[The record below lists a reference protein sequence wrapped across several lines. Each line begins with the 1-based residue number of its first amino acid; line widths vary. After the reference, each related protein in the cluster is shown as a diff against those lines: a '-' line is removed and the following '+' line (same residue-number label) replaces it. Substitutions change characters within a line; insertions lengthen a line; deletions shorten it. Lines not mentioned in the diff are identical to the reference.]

1 MKKILVTGANGFI
14 GSHLTEEL
22 VKRGY
27 QVKAFTF
34 HHSFDAMGRLDNL
47 PTDIKEEIELVTGNI
62 RDPNSVR
69 SAMEGIDSVFH
80 LASLTSVSFSCQSP
94 DSFVDTNIK
103 GTLNVLQAAKS
114 LKTEKTMI
122 VSASD
127 VYGNADYIPI
137 NELHPRKSQS
147 PYAATKIG
155 AECLAESFFQCFS
168 LPVVIV
174 RPFHT
179 YGPKQSARAIIPSII
194 SRLLAGVE
202 EIKLEDINATMDF
215 TYIKDTVNALLEI
228 EKSQKTSGETI
239 NIASQK
245 EVSIKDLA
253 EELILRISP
262 KAKIIEN
269 AKTETKENKEILR
282 NSGSNQKLMELTEW
296 KPEYPLSLGLTKTIN
311 WMRKNPGMYK
321 KEV

>member
-1 MKKILVTGANGFI
+1 MKKILVTGANGFM

-22 VKRGY
+22 VKQGY

-47 PTDIKEEIELVTGNI
+47 PSDIKEEIELVTGNI

-69 SAMEGIDSVFH
+69 SAMEGISSVFH
-80 LASLTSVSFSCQSP
+80 LASLTSVSFSYQSP

-114 LKTEKTMI
+114 LDTEKI
-122 VSASD
+122 LIASASD

-137 NELHPRKSQS
+137 DELHPLKSQS

-155 AECLAESFFQCFS
+155 AECLAESFFRCFS
-168 LPVVIV
+168 LPIVIV

-179 YGPKQSARAIIPSII
+179 YGPRQSARAIIPSII
-194 SRLLAGVE
+194 SRLLAGIE
-202 EIKLEDINATMDF
+202 EIQLEDTDATRDF
-215 TYIKDTVNALLEI
+215 TYVKDTINALLEI
-228 EKSQKTSGETI
+228 EKSPKTSGEKI

-245 EVSIKDLA
+245 EISIGDLA
-253 EELILRISP
+253 EELVLRINP
-262 KAKIIEN
+262 KAKIVESAREN
-269 AKTETKENKEILR
+269 SKEKKDVLR
-282 NSGSNQKLMELTEW
+282 ISGSNQRLMKLTSW
-296 KPEYPLSLGLTKTIN
+296 KPDYPLSLGLTKTID
-311 WMRKNPGMYK
+311 WMRKNPSMYK
-321 KEV
+321 KNV